1 MDRRSKMLINL
12 GGSENAYEPWACH
25 NIYPTSNPSQS
36 SANIMSDRHN
46 YTFQPNQPPR
56 LPNQPPRGSQ
66 WLPNGQQQPVHQSS
80 SYQQVQRGFPAAP
93 SNYMATHP
101 ASSSPYAMPT
111 MPPSSTHYTTNNH
124 AAAPSQP
131 YPSNAA
137 ISPYNHHHHQQ
148 QQQQRQRQQIYPPQ
162 EYPMR
167 QPPAHSPNQTHPPAG
182 PSRSHTIPNVTHP
195 YVVDGQIAPAVQ
207 YPASPT
213 RPFSC
218 DMCALSFNRQH
229 DLKRHRDTHSGEKPF
244 LCNGGCGKTFT
255 RKDALK
261 RHQLVKHCGYD
272 EDAN

>member
-1 MDRRSKMLINL
+1 
-12 GGSENAYEPWACH
+12 
-25 NIYPTSNPSQS
+25 
-36 SANIMSDRHN
+36 MSDRHN
-46 YTFQPNQPPR
+46 YPFHHNQPPR
-56 LPNQPPRGSQ
+56 HPNQPPRGSQ
-66 WLPNGQQQPVHQSS
+66 WLPNGQQQQLPHQSS

-93 SNYMATHP
+93 SNYMSTHP

-111 MPPSSTHYTTNNH
+111 MPPSSTHYTTNNR

-131 YPSNAA
+131 YPPNVAV
-137 ISPYNHHHHQQ
+137 SPYNQQ
-148 QQQQRQRQQIYPPQ
+148 QQQQQQMYPPQ

-167 QPPAHSPNQTHPPAG
+167 QPAHSPNQMYPPAG
-182 PSRSHTIPNVTHP
+182 PSRSHTTPNVTQP
-195 YVVDGQIAPAVQ
+195 YVIDGQIAPTVQYPTSPTVQ

>member
-1 MDRRSKMLINL
+1 M
-12 GGSENAYEPWACH
+12 GGSENAYQPCPCH
-25 NIYPTSNPSQS
+25 NIYPRLNPTQPST
-36 SANIMSDRHN
+36 NIMSDRHN
-46 YTFQPNQPPR
+46 YTFHPNQPPR
-56 LPNQPPRGSQ
+56 PPNQPPRGSQ
-66 WLPNGQQQPVHQSS
+66 WPPNAQQQPPHQSS
-80 SYQQVQRGFPAAP
+80 SYQPVQRGFPAAQ
-93 SNYMATHP
+93 SNYMSTHP
-101 ASSSPYAMPT
+101 APSSPYAMPT
-111 MPPSSTHYTTNNH
+111 MPPSNTHYTVNNH

-131 YPSNAA
+131 YPPNAA
-137 ISPYNHHHHQQ
+137 VSPYSQQ
-148 QQQQRQRQQIYPPQ
+148 QQMYPPQ
-162 EYPMR
+162 NYPMR
-167 QPPAHSPNQTHPPAG
+167 QPAHSPGQIYQPAG

-195 YVVDGQIAPAVQ
+195 YVIDGPIAPAVQ